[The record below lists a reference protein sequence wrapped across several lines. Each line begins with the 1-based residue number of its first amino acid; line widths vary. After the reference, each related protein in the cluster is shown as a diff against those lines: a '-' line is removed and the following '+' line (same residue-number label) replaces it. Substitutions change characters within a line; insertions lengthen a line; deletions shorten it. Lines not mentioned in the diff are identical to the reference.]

1 MISWNGDRLLGKKYT
16 RDKGKIDVHMYEG
29 GGKKYKTITNT

>member
-16 RDKGKIDVHMYEG
+16 RDKGKIDVRMYEMRG
-29 GGKKYKTITNT
+29 GEKYKTI